1 MVFSPGE
8 VGDGIEYTPDQV
20 ISDVSWTDVHPI
32 KQVYLTCNCNT
43 GQKMWNPLTVIQA
56 VEGDAL
62 FSLSGRGTVT
72 LTDKVLTIFTFSAT
86 GNCRYQ
92 LPGSEA
98 WAAQMLE
105 KIRHANKQR

>member
-1 MVFSPGE
+1 MP
-8 VGDGIEYTPDQV
+8 
-20 ISDVSWTDVHPI
+20 
-32 KQVYLTCNCNT
+32 
-43 GQKMWNPLTVIQA
+43 VIQA

-62 FSLSGRGTVT
+62 FSLSERGTVT
-72 LTDKVLTIFTFSAT
+72 LTDKAETIYIPSAT

-105 KIRHANKQR
+105 KIRKANKQR